1 MKMKKGLQ
9 LLLSVCAA
17 LFLFSVA
24 ASAAPCAEAGSM
36 RRVYKQ
42 AAGNYE
48 YVVFELIKPAKP
60 EFEVRSERPPFY
72 EDGPGDV
79 VKVKGK
85 FFKEID
91 FRGVVWT
98 CDIRESLSLHTSA
111 IVDVKKSGQFE
122 GYITY
127 VIGYSKRGQYV
138 ASYVRNEGK
147 YRRYYIKFKK

>member
-1 MKMKKGLQ
+1 MIRNLTMSLCVVSGLFV
-9 LLLSVCAA
+9 LSTVVI
-17 LFLFSVA
+17 S
-24 ASAAPCAEAGSM
+24 APCNEAGSM

-48 YVVFELIKPAKP
+48 YVVFELIRPAKP
-60 EFEVRSERPPFY
+60 EFEVRTEHPPFY
-72 EDGPGDV
+72 EDGPGDL

-98 CDIRESLSLHTSA
+98 CDIRETLAVRTSS

-127 VIGYSKRGQYV
+127 VIGYAKRSQYV
-138 ASYVRNEGK
+138 SSYVRNEGK
-147 YRRYYIKFKK
+147 YRRYFVKFKK